1 MDLVLSIQPAE
12 WKQKVSGRT
21 PLRTL
26 RCPFSQSKVTMHTMQ
41 HTQIQSDTHTQIECV
56 KPCCLPNGLEVG
68 RKCRAQRS
76 VTVKAPER
84 WLLTI
89 TCRGMDIA
97 QTHTLHALSP
107 HTPPMQMHPLVTLIS
122 SYEHTAW
129 SFWSSVC
136 VAVCMRACVCVFLWV
151 SNTLVLHPGCY
162 KLFSV
167 PGAPLVVSDGFGP
180 PCFPCLPVSIIGSL
194 WCSGS
199 CCLQLT
205 YHRESKEIHNLG
217 EGGENSSAQ
226 IKYLNLLRRIYL
238 KPHLNKRLSRLLD
251 RKLHQPLLL
260 WDPEHEVW
268 GKHLGIN

>member
-1 MDLVLSIQPAE
+1 MLFAKWFGSGQEMSSPA
-12 WKQKVSGRT
+12 V
-21 PLRTL
+21 
-26 RCPFSQSKVTMHTMQ
+26 CDSKSPREMVTDHNLQ
-41 HTQIQSDTHTQIECV
+41 GNGHRSDTQFACIKSPHATHA
-56 KPCCLPNGLEVG
+56 NASSGH
-68 RKCRAQRS
+68 
-76 VTVKAPER
+76 
-84 WLLTI
+84 
-89 TCRGMDIA
+89 
-97 QTHTLHALSP
+97 THTVIWTHCLKL
-107 HTPPMQMHPLVTLIS
+107 LK
-122 SYEHTAW
+122 
-129 SFWSSVC
+129 FSVCFC
-136 VAVCMRACVCVFLWV
+136 VAVCVRACAYVFLYV
-151 SNTLVLHPGCY
+151 SDTLVLRPGCY

-205 YHRESKEIHNLG
+205 YHRELKEIYNLG

-226 IKYLNLLRRIYL
+226 IKYLKLLHRIYL